1 MANNRTESV
10 RAPSKI
16 EMSSEWA
23 PEERAELVTVLN
35 EEIKALNAKEEQL
48 RKTILYEAPCFGE
61 IASKKAELKELR
73 TYVEKM
79 PSQFLQ
85 ANRRN
90 YSDYITK

>member
-1 MANNRTESV
+1 MVNNRTESV
-10 RAPSKI
+10 QAPSKI

-23 PEERAELVTVLN
+23 PEERAELVAVLDG
-35 EEIKALNAKEEQL
+35 EIKALNAKEEQL

-61 IASKKAELKELR
+61 IAGKRVRLRGLRNYAEQ
-73 TYVEKM
+73 M
-79 PSQFLQ
+79 SSQFLE

>member
-1 MANNRTESV
+1 MTNDRDES
-10 RAPSKI
+10 ACALSKI

-23 PEERAELVTVLN
+23 PEERAELVAVLDG
-35 EEIKALNAKEEQL
+35 EIKALNAKEQQL

-61 IASKKAELKELR
+61 IAGKKARLKGLR
-73 TYVEKM
+73 NYAEKM
-79 PSQFLQ
+79 PSQFLE